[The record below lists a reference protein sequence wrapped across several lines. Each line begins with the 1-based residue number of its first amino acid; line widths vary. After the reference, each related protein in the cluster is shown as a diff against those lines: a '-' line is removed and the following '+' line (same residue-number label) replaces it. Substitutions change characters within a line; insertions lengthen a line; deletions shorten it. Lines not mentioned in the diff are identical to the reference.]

1 MMLAGPKRFPV
12 SLDFSKIAQYSKIAR
27 NSMNHH
33 TTLIY
38 AWMLTPLAAITA
50 FGQPAGA
57 RRTSAPAAIAS
68 SSPTITILPAP
79 SGAMLRSE
87 GPGNAALDL
96 GKVSYFRGASAPG
109 ESSRKT
115 PGSLVISTRFV
126 LRVDCPGSSSSSQV
140 NVTMS
145 RADAAETHDL
155 AIDGIKLGTAPQPL
169 AQSMPCGSSA
179 EHRLE
184 VEVPVSTPA
193 GPIGSNVAFEATLR
207 K

>member
-1 MMLAGPKRFPV
+1 MNTGWAETIPSQSGFPM
-12 SLDFSKIAQYSKIAR
+12 IAQYS
-27 NSMNHH
+27 MNAHH

-38 AWMLTPLAAITA
+38 VWMLAPLAAITA

-57 RRTSAPAAIAS
+57 RRTSAPAATAS
-68 SSPTITILPAP
+68 SLPTITILPAP

-96 GKVSYFRGASAPG
+96 GRVSYFRGASAPG
-109 ESSRKT
+109 ESSRRT
-115 PGSLVISTRFV
+115 SGSLVISTRFA
-126 LRVDCPGSSSSSQV
+126 LKVDCPGSTPSSRV
-140 NVTMS
+140 DVTMS
-145 RADAAETHDL
+145 RTDAAETHEM

-169 AQSMPCGSSA
+169 AESMPCGSSG